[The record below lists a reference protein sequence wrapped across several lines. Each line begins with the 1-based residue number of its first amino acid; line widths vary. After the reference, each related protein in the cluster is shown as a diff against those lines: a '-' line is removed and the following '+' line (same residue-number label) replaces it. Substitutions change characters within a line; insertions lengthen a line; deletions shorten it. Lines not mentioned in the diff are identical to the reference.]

1 MEALM
6 ITNDLRTALLAS
18 YGEQRIADVR
28 IGLGYTGVTLEN
40 GDTGVAYTFRENAAA
55 GCSVFMGKRPLAG
68 RATTEIL
75 EYLGSSE
82 GVESTVGLAVANAL
96 ANQPG
101 LNQHEGDILSVLS
114 IGFMDRVGM
123 VGYFGPLV
131 APVEKRVRELVIF
144 ERNAARSDRVL
155 PAEAAYEELPRCDV
169 AIITSTALI
178 LGDMDRLLEAA
189 AKCREIALVGASTPL
204 LPEVFAPLGVT
215 LLSGVIVTDGAGILQ
230 IVSEGGGMGF
240 FDQRIR
246 KVNVRP

>member
-1 MEALM
+1 M
-6 ITNDLRTALLAS
+6 IIEELRNDLLAS
-18 YGEQRIADVR
+18 YGEQRLADVR
-28 IGLGYTGVTLEN
+28 IGLGYTGVMLEN
-40 GDTGVAYTFRENAAA
+40 GDVGVAYTFRENASA
-55 GCSVFMGKRPLAG
+55 GCSVFMGKRPLVG
-68 RATTEIL
+68 RTTTEIL

-96 ANQPG
+96 ANRPG
-101 LNQHEGDILSVLS
+101 SGQHEGDILSVLS

-131 APVEKRVRELVIF
+131 APLEKRVRELVIF
-144 ERNAARSDRVL
+144 EKNAVRSDRVL

-189 AKCREIALVGASTPL
+189 AECREIALVGASTPL
-204 LPEVFAPLGVT
+204 LPETFAPLGVT
-215 LLSGVIVTDGAGILQ
+215 LLSGIIVTDGAGILQ

-240 FDQRIR
+240 FGPRIS
-246 KVNVRP
+246 KVNIRP

>member
-1 MEALM
+1 M

-82 GVESTVGLAVANAL
+82 GVESTVGLAV
-96 ANQPG
+96 
-101 LNQHEGDILSVLS
+101 EGDILSVLS

-178 LGDMDRLLEAA
+178 LGGMDRLLEAA

-204 LPEVFAPLGVT
+204 MPEVFAPLGVT
-215 LLSGVIVTDGAGILQ
+215 LLSGIIVTDGPGILQ

-240 FDQRIR
+240 FGQRIR